1 MVITLKAV
9 IDGMDTQNETRHTF
23 LNRRPGEFVTIG
35 DEDIT
40 LVESDIPMENIPPE
54 QHDAIRLTRRVL
66 GSNDFLQLPSKYD
79 IHEYS
84 IMERFCL
91 SREDEELREKLLFS
105 IHGQGAFRRFKE
117 TVQQL
122 GVAEEWQK
130 FRITAFKEIAIDWLT
145 QNKIR
150 YSAAEV

>member
-1 MVITLKAV
+1 MTVNLKAV

-23 LNRRPGEFVTIG
+23 LNRRTGELVTIG

-40 LVESDIPMENIPPE
+40 LVESDIPMENIPAE

-66 GSNDFLQLPSKYD
+66 GSNDFIQLPSKYD

-122 GVAEEWQK
+122 GAADDWQK
-130 FRITAFKEIAIDWLT
+130 FRQAVFSEIAVEWLKT
-145 QNKIR
+145 NRIR
-150 YSAAEV
+150 YTTTTS